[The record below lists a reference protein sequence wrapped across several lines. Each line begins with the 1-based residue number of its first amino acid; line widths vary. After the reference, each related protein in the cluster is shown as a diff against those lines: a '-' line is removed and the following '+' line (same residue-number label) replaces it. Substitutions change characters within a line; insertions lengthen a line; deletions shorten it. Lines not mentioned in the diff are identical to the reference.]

1 MQTYIREVKLYGDL
15 AKFVGT
21 KSLKGDIKTAADS
34 IKFLVGN
41 FPDLQAHMSS
51 KYYKII
57 VEDNP
62 ITIEELHY
70 PAGKASIKIVPV
82 VSGEGG
88 RGLGQILLG
97 ALLIGGA
104 FLFNPALTIGS
115 FTGAAGA
122 TPFVSLGFFTKA
134 AVGIGA
140 GLVLNGVASLLTP
153 VPTVPDQES
162 DPESFAFSSPI
173 NVSRAGIPI
182 PVIYGRRV
190 IGSAVV
196 SAGIDITES

>member
-1 MQTYIREVKLYGDL
+1 
-15 AKFVGT
+15 KFVGT
-21 KSLKGDIKTAADS
+21 KSLSGDIKTAADS

-41 FPDLQAHMSS
+41 FPELQSHMSQ
-51 KYYKII
+51 KYYKVI
-57 VEDNP
+57 VEDKP

-70 PAGKASIKIVPV
+70 PAGKAPIKIIPV

-115 FTGAAGA
+115 FTGAASA
-122 TPFVSLGFFTKA
+122 TPFAQLGFFTKA

-140 GLVLNGVASLLTP
+140 GLVLNGVAALLTP
-153 VPTVPDQES
+153 VPTLPDEDS
-162 DPESFAFSSPI
+162 DPESFAFTSPA

-190 IGSAVV
+190 IGSAVI
-196 SAGIDITES
+196 SAGIDIAEG